1 MRKLFILLLL
11 VSIVPFTVGCNGL
24 FDNSS
29 DGSGAYYPPTTL
41 ASTIAFSTTVTVP
54 ASTSKTS
61 IRAAVTAPTMTI
73 GGVIITGTTKDAT
86 HVVFAHNFTKTE
98 LGLTTTDTYKALPFT
113 LSITVGGVRQTF
125 SSSVNLY
132 VRTSSDTEA
141 TNEIPMSIA
150 SGELTVTGN
159 PTPIAKTDVLSQLDT
174 VKVGEKELGQNTED
188 GLQTIDTLTPTFTVN
203 FTGSTPA
210 PASLTV
216 IVTRV
221 INGNNTDPSYSF
233 TGDNNLYTNSV
244 KTSAHTAEITPN
256 YENHTLTPNSTY
268 KVEVKSANSQYQD
281 YDLESNSN
289 ESLAIEDV
297 TVYFKTPQATLKT
310 VTVNDKVLADFTGT
324 TKDVP
329 VVQDTTTVK
338 LAFDYKIKHVPTNG
352 TLKITDSGVTY
363 TSANTAHMEVVD
375 GCLVVTF
382 SKALTKGKTYT
393 VSFDNSATTWNE
405 ADTST
410 PATITFTTAA
420 Q

>member
-24 FDNSS
+24 FDNDS

-73 GGVIITGTTKDAT
+73 HGVTLIGNPKDAT
-86 HVVFAHNFTKTE
+86 HVVFAHNFTATE
-98 LGLTTTDTYKALPFT
+98 LGLTTTDTDIALPFT
-113 LSITVGGVRQTF
+113 LSITTADGRQTF
-125 SSSVNLY
+125 SSSVKLY
-132 VRTSSDTEA
+132 VRTSSGTEA
-141 TNEIPMSIA
+141 TNNIPMSIA
-150 SGELTVTGN
+150 SGKLTVTGN
-159 PTPIAKTDVLSQLDT
+159 TAAVAGEAVNQLDQ
-174 VKVGEKELGQNTED
+174 VSVGEIVLGQNNESNPT
-188 GLQTIDTLTPTFTVN
+188 LINTLTPTFSVT
-203 FTGSTPA
+203 FTQSTPEA
-210 PASLTV
+210 ASLTV

-221 INGNNTDPSYSF
+221 DNGYSYTFSGNDALF
-233 TGDNNLYTNSV
+233 TANSGQV
-244 KTSAHTAEITPN
+244 TLN
-256 YENHTLTPNSTY
+256 YAGNYTLTPNSTY

-289 ESLAIEDV
+289 EPLAIEDV

-329 VVQDTTTVK
+329 VVQNTTTVK
-338 LAFDYKIKHVPTNG
+338 LAFDYPVKHAPTNG
-352 TLKITDSGVTY
+352 TVKLTHGSTTATY
-363 TSANTAHMEVVD
+363 DASHISVVD
-375 GCLVVTF
+375 GCLVATF
-382 SKALTKGKTYT
+382 NKALTAGTEYT
-393 VSFDNSATTWNE
+393 VSFDSATTWNE
-405 ADTST
+405 ANTST
-410 PATITFTTAA
+410 PSTITFTTA